1 MWLIATYHPV
11 ALFSLKIGTATA
23 TGGKSLLIPSPYA
36 IRMAL
41 LDVALRVEGN
51 HQGEKFFSAI
61 HSLDIALR
69 PSRYAVVTNLFAK
82 VQKPVRS
89 DKEKDSA
96 MQPTIAFREYVQW
109 RGDFAIALSG
119 ENTALS
125 QVKNW
130 LPFITYFG
138 KRGSFVQFD
147 SLWNSEEKP
156 PKFTSLTQP
165 LIMGTEENQLRM
177 MQFPLGTLQLVDDW
191 GETLTF
197 EKASSLTDASII
209 LGDKADRTR
218 YSLVIPYHFRQAGRG
233 FTLYEVST

>member
-1 MWLIATYHPV
+1 MWLIANYHPV

-51 HQGEKFFSAI
+51 QKGEKFFTTI

-82 VQKPVRS
+82 VQKLVRS

-119 ENTALS
+119 NSTILA

-147 SLWNSEEKP
+147 SAWDSAEAPSN
-156 PKFTSLTQP
+156 FTSLTQP
-165 LIMGTEENQLRM
+165 IIRGAQQNQLQVA
-177 MQFPLGTLQLVDDW
+177 QFPLGTLQLVDDW

-197 EKASSLTDASII
+197 DKVSSFTDESIT
-209 LGDKADRTR
+209 LGDNADRTR
-218 YSLVIPYHFRQAGRG
+218 YNLIIPYHFKQAGRG
-233 FTLYEVST
+233 FTLYEISA